1 MTRKFFGLVAAA
13 ALVSVLVGC
22 GSSSTSSEDDEC
34 TKHPDSE
41 MCQDLDDGDDVIEV
55 DEATDPLAL

>member
-1 MTRKFFGLVAAA
+1 MMQKFFGFAAVVAF
-13 ALVSVLVGC
+13 VFVLVGC
-22 GSSSTSSEDDEC
+22 GSSSTNSEDDEC

-55 DEATDPLAL
+55 DEATDPIAL

>member
-1 MTRKFFGLVAAA
+1 MIRKF
-13 ALVSVLVGC
+13 VGFASIVTLAFAFTAC

-55 DEATDPLAL
+55 DEATDPIAL

>member
-1 MTRKFFGLVAAA
+1 MIRK
-13 ALVSVLVGC
+13 LVGFASIVTLVFAFTAC

-55 DEATDPLAL
+55 DEATDPIAL

>member
-1 MTRKFFGLVAAA
+1 MIRK
-13 ALVSVLVGC
+13 LVGFASIVTLAFAFTAC

-41 MCQDLDDGDDVIEV
+41 MCQEVDEGDDVIEV
-55 DEATDPLAL
+55 DEATDPIAL

>member
-1 MTRKFFGLVAAA
+1 MIRK
-13 ALVSVLVGC
+13 LVGFASIVTLAFAFTAC
-22 GSSSTSSEDDEC
+22 GSSSTRSEDDEC

-55 DEATDPLAL
+55 DEATDPIAL